1 MATMEKEQAAVT
13 IPAAYLED
21 VRSALA
27 AELKMDG
34 GALSADQAELVAA
47 VGARD
52 TEFHRGDRDG
62 ALDSLSQDVRLLE
75 QLCNATGDTKLTGE
89 AGSLAHTLEA
99 TVRVLCGRLKGVCQY
114 GPLPMGDVIELSSRL
129 RWGADEAIRIYPE
142 LDHRPS
148 DDEAV
153 A

>member
-1 MATMEKEQAAVT
+1 MATMEKEQVAVT

-27 AELKMDG
+27 KEIKMDG
-34 GALSADQAELVAA
+34 DALRADQAKLVAA

-52 TEFHRGDRDG
+52 IEFHPDDRDG
-62 ALDSLSQDVRLLE
+62 AADSLSQDVRLLE
-75 QLCNATGDTKLTGE
+75 QLHNATGDTKLTGE
-89 AGSLAHTLEA
+89 AGTLAHTLEA

-114 GPLPMGDVIELSSRL
+114 GPLPMRDVIELSSRL
-129 RWGADEAIRIYPE
+129 RWAADEAIRIYPE
-142 LDHRPS
+142 LRPS